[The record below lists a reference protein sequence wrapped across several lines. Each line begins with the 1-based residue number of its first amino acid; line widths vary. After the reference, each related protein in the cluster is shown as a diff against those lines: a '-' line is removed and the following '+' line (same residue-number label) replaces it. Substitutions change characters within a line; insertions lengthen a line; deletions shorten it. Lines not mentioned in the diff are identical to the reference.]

1 MATGSPTSAQP
12 YNRHMSLEPIGRVA
26 DLRAIECAAAGEA
39 LMERAGH
46 AAAGVGRD
54 LLVGRAPRVL
64 VLAGPGNNGGDAFV
78 VARWLK
84 SWFYEVSVAFHGDAA
99 RLPADAAVAHRA
111 WLAAGGTTLDRWP
124 DGDDWGLIVDGLFG
138 IGLKRAIEGVPA
150 QWIARANAIRAAAGA
165 RILALDI
172 PSGLNAD
179 TGVAY
184 APTIFADTTAT
195 FLALKPGLLTADGPD
210 HCGAIS
216 MHALGVDGSEHLPG
230 RRLDWPSLCASLP
243 DALCR
248 TRRNVHKG
256 SFGTLGIVGGSDGMV
271 GAAILAGRSAL
282 YLGAGKV
289 WIGLTTSQP
298 PAVDWTQPELMLR
311 DAESV
316 LGDGPDALVVG
327 PGIGTGA
334 RARELVAKALALP
347 SPFPLALDADALNLI
362 AADADLARAVAG
374 RNAPTALTPH
384 PAEAARLLGSTTE
397 AVQSDRLAAALDIAT
412 KFRAGVVLKGAGSVL
427 AFSDGAWAINATG
440 NAGLASGGTGDVLS
454 GMLGALL
461 AQALPLSD
469 ALKIAVCLHG
479 AAADALVFEGIG
491 PLGLT
496 ASELA
501 PVARRLLNAAASA
514 DKSAPTKPAAI
525 S

>member
-1 MATGSPTSAQP
+1 
-12 YNRHMSLEPIGRVA
+12 MSLEPIGRVA
-26 DLRAIECAAAGEA
+26 DLRAIERSAAGEA

-46 AAAGVGRD
+46 AAAGVARD

-84 SWFYEVSVAFHGDAA
+84 GWFYEVCVAFHGDAA

-138 IGLKRAIEGVPA
+138 IGLKRAIEGAPA
-150 QWIARANAIRAAAGA
+150 QWIARANALRAANRAATGA

-172 PSGLNAD
+172 PSGLDAD
-179 TGVAY
+179 TGVAHS
-184 APTIFADTTAT
+184 PTISADATAT

-210 HCGAIS
+210 HCGVLS
-216 MHALGVDGSEHLPG
+216 VHALGVDGSGHLPG
-230 RRLDWPSLCASLP
+230 RRLDWPALCASLP
-243 DALCR
+243 DALRR

-282 YLGAGKV
+282 YLGAGKA
-289 WIGLTTSQP
+289 WIGLTTSQL

-311 DAESV
+311 DAGSV
-316 LGDGPDALVVG
+316 LDAGPAALVVG
-327 PGIGTGA
+327 PGIGIGA

-347 SPFPLALDADALNLI
+347 LPLVLDADALNLL
-362 AADADLARAVAG
+362 AADADLARAVAA
-374 RNAPTALTPH
+374 RHAPTALTPH

-397 AVQSDRLAAALDIAT
+397 AVQCDRLAAALDIAT
-412 KFRAGVVLKGAGSVL
+412 KFRACVVLKGAGSVL

-461 AQALPLSD
+461 AQGLPPDD

-479 AAADALVFEGIG
+479 AAADALVSEGIG

-501 PVARRLLNAAASA
+501 PVARRLLNAAARA
-514 DKSAPTKPAAI
+514 D
-525 S
+525 